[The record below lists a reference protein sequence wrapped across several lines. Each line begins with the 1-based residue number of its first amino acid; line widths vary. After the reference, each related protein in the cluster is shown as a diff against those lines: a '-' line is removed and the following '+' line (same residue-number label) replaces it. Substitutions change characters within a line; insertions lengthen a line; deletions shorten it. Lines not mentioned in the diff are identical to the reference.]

1 MNMMGM
7 MNGGMGG
14 GCGGGN
20 FGGRGGG
27 GGKKNEKEK
36 KVKVTNVPADG
47 TWEELKAHM
56 ESAGTVEFCTTKNG
70 MAEVRFKSE
79 AEAKGAIE
87 KLNGSIFKGN
97 ALDMMEW

>member
-1 MNMMGM
+1 MMNMMGM

-14 GCGGGN
+14 GN

-27 GGKKNEKEK
+27 APKKNEKEK
-36 KVKVTNVPADG
+36 KVKVTNVPEGA

-87 KLNGSIFKGN
+87 KLNGSTFNGE
-97 ALDMMEW
+97 ALQMEEWL